1 MRWEIEHPDV
11 MRATADFV
19 RAFASV
25 PDPIVAV
32 AEHSKTL
39 EGRIAWVLFGSCL
52 AQEIPLY
59 LLQKV
64 LEVLSRQYPDE
75 RLWTFPLPHEVE
87 IRDLVRQAKK
97 TYDWPLEESV
107 PGIFWSVGNFVRRR
121 SPLVGWATST
131 SYKGILRDLSEIFF
145 MGKGAYQPKAIF
157 ALSRLFSAQPRG
169 LAISRNKEPGDIC
182 PIPFSFGI
190 RCWMGFL
197 GPGKEIG
204 FSQKEERQKR
214 MLSATFCKA
223 LSPQDPHKVSHAF
236 QFFWESS
243 PSGWLCADFTEHCEK
258 CPLAAFCPRSL
269 KNEKN

>member
-75 RLWTFPLPHEVE
+75 RLWTFPLPQEVE

-243 PSGWLCADFTEHCEK
+243 PSGWLCADFT
-258 CPLAAFCPRSL
+258 
-269 KNEKN
+269 